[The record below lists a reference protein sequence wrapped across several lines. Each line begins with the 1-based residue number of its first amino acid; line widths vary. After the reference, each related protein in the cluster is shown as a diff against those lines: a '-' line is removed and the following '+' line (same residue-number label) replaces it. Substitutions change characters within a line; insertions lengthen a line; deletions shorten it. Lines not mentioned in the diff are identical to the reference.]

1 MCYHLRDMEKF
12 NLNDF
17 FLILGEKGWNREWV
31 SNISPKPLKYFN
43 FGTIDVIQNV
53 PICAGK

>member
-12 NLNDF
+12 NLNGF
-17 FLILGEKGWNREWV
+17 FSYSRRKKGRNREWV

-43 FGTIDVIQNV
+43 FGSCRVTLL
-53 PICAGK
+53 A